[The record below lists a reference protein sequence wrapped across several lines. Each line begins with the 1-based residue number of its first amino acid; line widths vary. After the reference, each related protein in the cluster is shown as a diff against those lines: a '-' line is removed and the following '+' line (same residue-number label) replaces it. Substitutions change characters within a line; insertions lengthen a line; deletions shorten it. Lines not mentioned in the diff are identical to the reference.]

1 MIILPD
7 VNVLVYAYNQDAR
20 HHNILLEW
28 WQATLTGRRPV
39 GLAWSAMLGLL
50 RVSTNPRAH
59 AKPMRPETA
68 VGHMRS
74 WLAAPTTQI
83 IMPGNGHAE
92 TLFGLIEKVG
102 TAGNL
107 TSDAHLAALAI
118 EYDAEIATTDTDF
131 TRFAG
136 VRWFNPAQ

>member
-1 MIILPD
+1 MILPD

-20 HHNILLEW
+20 RHNILLEW
-28 WQATLTGRRPV
+28 WQATLAGRRPV
-39 GLAWSAMLGLL
+39 GLAWSAMLGFL

-92 TLFGLIEKVG
+92 TLFGLIERVG

>member
-1 MIILPD
+1 MILPD
-7 VNVLVYAYNQDAR
+7 VNVLVYAYNTDASQHTAVR
-20 HHNILLEW
+20 QW
-28 WQATLTGRRPV
+28 WEQTLTGRRTV
-39 GLAWSAMLGLL
+39 GLAWTTIIGFI
-50 RVSTNPRAH
+50 RVATNPKAS
-59 AKPMRPETA
+59 AKPKNAGVA
-68 VGHMRS
+68 VAHVRS

-92 TLFGLIEKVG
+92 TLFGLIERVG

-118 EYDAEIATTDTDF
+118 EYDAEIATTDADF